1 MPSVFLIN
9 RKTTLDLALLPLFGH
24 TRRRPKR
31 RRRRSVV
38 VPVVVAVLVGGFDRG
53 RLLRFVVVRVVPR
66 LPRAGREQVVEG
78 RREEV
83 HAGRDQEHDPPLR
96 DRGLKKSESEQE
108 LANHLSRPR

>member
-1 MPSVFLIN
+1 M
-9 RKTTLDLALLPLFGH
+9 
-24 TRRRPKR
+24 

-38 VPVVVAVLVGGFDRG
+38 VAVVAVLVRGFDRDG
-53 RLLRFVVVRVVPR
+53 LLRFVVVRVVPR

-96 DRGLKKSESEQE
+96 DRGLEEEIKHV
-108 LANHLSRPR
+108 LLGAFTFRNHSSN